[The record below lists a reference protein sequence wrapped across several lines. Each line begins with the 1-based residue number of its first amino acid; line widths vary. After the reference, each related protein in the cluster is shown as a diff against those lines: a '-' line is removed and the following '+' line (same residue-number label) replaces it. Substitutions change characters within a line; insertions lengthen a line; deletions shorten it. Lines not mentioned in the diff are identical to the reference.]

1 MTGAHNVTRAYF
13 ASDAERTGEE
23 DRQHVTVPYAYG
35 LGNFSYFRS
44 SSSAF
49 GSTTKVPDTTYA
61 PCPAHKISKA
71 THCID
76 SAVCFVL
83 LG

>member
-1 MTGAHNVTRAYF
+1 MSPVHILPLMQSGQVKKIVNMSLYF
-13 ASDAERTGEE
+13 MPTE
-23 DRQHVTVPYAYG
+23 YG
-35 LGNFSYFRS
+35 LGDFSYFRF
-44 SSSAF
+44 SSSAL

-71 THCID
+71 AHCID

-83 LG
+83 PG